1 MDVTLHPN
9 INMIIKVCFV
19 KYSAR
24 SPIIALFV
32 LSLVSVV
39 LETLLNSVSC
49 PHHGLTDSSIDLLI
63 FTPVFFNQVCFS
75 ALQFVLRGWMFSV
88 VLYTMWL
95 ICLVRVISAS
105 RCCGNE
111 RGPHRVACKRSGG
124 ARNANIIVCSIIL
137 LFLFYVDF
145 FVINL
150 IGYKIKCC
158 SP

>member
-39 LETLLNSVSC
+39 LETLLSSVSC
-49 PHHGLTDSSIDLLI
+49 PHHGLTDSSIFLFLRR
-63 FTPVFFNQVCFS
+63 FS
-75 ALQFVLRGWMFSV
+75 LTKSVSQLCSSCWEVEGFSV
-88 VLYTMWL
+88 MSFTMWL

-145 FVINL
+145 LLL
-150 IGYKIKCC
+150 I
-158 SP
+158 